1 MNLYNKID
9 LINYN
14 NKKRINL
21 NCIIIIFYIISFLTS
36 ISCILILILYE
47 YITKWIGSLFILIEL
62 FLLVISIV
70 IINNIKQKQNI
81 QSPSNVLIIIIL
93 FHFLC
98 LFVISIY
105 ITINFLSY
113 IFPVRNILR
122 YKFNKISIDLK
133 PSFIS
138 FCFVW
143 CIFHFL
149 LISDLRYYIINKK
162 ILKQKIDF
170 NKITNK

>member
-1 MNLYNKID
+1 M
-9 LINYN
+9 
-14 NKKRINL
+14 
-21 NCIIIIFYIISFLTS
+21 
-36 ISCILILILYE
+36 ILYE

-62 FLLVISIV
+62 FLLLISII

-105 ITINFLSY
+105 ITIN
-113 IFPVRNILR
+113 
-122 YKFNKISIDLK
+122 KISIDLK

-143 CIFHFL
+143 CIFHIL
-149 LISDLRYYIINKK
+149 LISVLRYYIINKK
-162 ILKQKIDF
+162 ILKQKMDF

>member
-62 FLLVISIV
+62 FLLLISII

-105 ITINFLSY
+105 ITIN
-113 IFPVRNILR
+113 
-122 YKFNKISIDLK
+122 KISIDLK

-143 CIFHFL
+143 CIFHIL
-149 LISDLRYYIINKK
+149 LISVLRYYIINKK

-170 NKITNK
+170 NKIINKK

>member
-62 FLLVISIV
+62 FLLLISII

-105 ITINFLSY
+105 ITI
-113 IFPVRNILR
+113 
-122 YKFNKISIDLK
+122 NKISIDLK

>member
-21 NCIIIIFYIISFLTS
+21 NCIIIIFYIISFFTS
-36 ISCILILILYE
+36 ISCIPIFILYK

-62 FLLVISIV
+62 FLLVISII

-105 ITINFLSY
+105 ITI
-113 IFPVRNILR
+113 
-122 YKFNKISIDLK
+122 NKISIDLK

-170 NKITNK
+170 NKITNKK